1 MIQDTTQWETASL
14 DLPVV
19 KSGLGALKCRIVGWV
34 PLSGLS
40 ETALGEIDLNAS
52 RRRGEPSD
60 KQEGSILFIARVEK
74 VAIGDEQKEPIG
86 EQEERI
92 KPLVYENQRYVT
104 TDV

>member
-1 MIQDTTQWETASL
+1 M

-34 PLSGLS
+34 PLSGLG
-40 ETALGEIDLNAS
+40 ETALGRIDLNAT
-52 RRRGEPSD
+52 RRKGEPSD
-60 KQEGSILFIARVEK
+60 RQEGSILFIARVEK
-74 VAIGDEQKEPIG
+74 VAIGDEQKEQTAK
-86 EQEERI
+86 EEERI